1 MSGRLM
7 QILLITTLSY
17 QLWIKVWLTKKTN
30 QQVVHNFGYTP
41 LWVDKQIIKAC
52 LPKEEF
58 FYGQKRF
65 SLYD

>member
-1 MSGRLM
+1 MILM
-7 QILLITTLSY
+7 VWRANGAWCVQINGL
-17 QLWIKVWLTKKTN
+17 QKRATK
-30 QQVVHNFGYTP
+30 FPGYTP